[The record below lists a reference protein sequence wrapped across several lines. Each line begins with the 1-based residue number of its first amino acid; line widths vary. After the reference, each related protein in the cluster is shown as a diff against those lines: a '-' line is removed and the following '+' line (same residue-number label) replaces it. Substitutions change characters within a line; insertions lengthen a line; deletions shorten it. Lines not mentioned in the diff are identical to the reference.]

1 MSRIQIS
8 LSTPTLDQLR
18 AIASNTGEPVARV
31 ATRMLMSGLAE
42 GRSAHRTPSRPA
54 ADEAD
59 EVARE
64 PTAPPWLEPFDD
76 EGRRLWRQQA
86 WGDALALYN
95 RYPTALAN
103 LPESWWRDV
112 DLFEIVCAM
121 AAWRL
126 NIDCAGQDPRDE
138 LAFHHQLADFR
149 YVLDHLPGG
158 VTTRFMPGA
167 VPDWFIDG

>member
-18 AIASNTGEPVARV
+18 AIAHSTGEPVARV
-31 ATRMLMSGLAE
+31 ATRMLMAGFAD
-42 GRSAHRTPSRPA
+42 GRSAPCAPSRPA
-54 ADEAD
+54 TSDIDEA
-59 EVARE
+59 AQE
-64 PTAPPWLEPFDD
+64 PAVPSWLEPFD
-76 EGRRLWRQQA
+76 EEERRIWRQQA

-95 RYPTALAN
+95 RYPSALAN
-103 LPESWWRDV
+103 LPESWWCDT

-126 NIDCAGQDPRDE
+126 HIDCAGRDPRDE

-158 VTTRFMPGA
+158 VTTRFKPGA
-167 VPDWFIDG
+167 VPDWSID

>member
-18 AIASNTGEPVARV
+18 AIAGSTGEPVARV
-31 ATRMLMSGLAE
+31 TTRLLMSGLVD
-42 GRSAHRTPSRPA
+42 GRSVPRTPSRPVTPDI
-54 ADEAD
+54 DEAD
-59 EVARE
+59 HE
-64 PTAPPWLEPFDD
+64 PTVPPWLEPFDG
-76 EGRRLWRQQA
+76 EERRLWRRQA

-95 RYPTALAN
+95 RYPTVLAN

-112 DLFEIVCAM
+112 DLFETVCAM

-126 NIDCAGQDPRDE
+126 NIDCVGQDPRDE

-158 VTTRFMPGA
+158 VTTRFKPEA
-167 VPDWFIDG
+167 VPAWFID

>member
-18 AIASNTGEPVARV
+18 AIANSTGEPVARV
-31 ATRMLMSGLAE
+31 AARMLMSGLTD
-42 GRSAHRTPSRPA
+42 GRSTPRRPSRPA
-54 ADEAD
+54 NPDID
-59 EVARE
+59 EVAE
-64 PTAPPWLEPFDD
+64 DSTVPPWLEPFDD
-76 EGRRLWRQQA
+76 EERRLWRQQT

-103 LPESWWRDV
+103 LPESWWRDT

-121 AAWRL
+121 SAWRL
-126 NIDCAGQDPRDE
+126 HIDCAGQDPRDE

-158 VTTRFMPGA
+158 VTTRFKPGA
-167 VPDWFIDG
+167 VPDWFTD

>member
-8 LSTPTLDQLR
+8 LSTPTFDQLR
-18 AIASNTGEPVARV
+18 AIAGSTGEPVARV
-31 ATRMLMSGLAE
+31 ATRLLMSGLAD
-42 GRSAHRTPSRPA
+42 GRSAPHTPSRPA
-54 ADEAD
+54 APNVDEAD
-59 EVARE
+59 HE
-64 PTAPPWLEPFDD
+64 PTVPPWLEPFDD
-76 EGRRLWRQQA
+76 EERRLWRRQA

-103 LPESWWRDV
+103 LPESWWCDA

-126 NIDCAGQDPRDE
+126 NIDCAGLDPRDE

-158 VTTRFMPGA
+158 VTTRFTPGA
-167 VPDWFIDG
+167 VPDWFID